1 MKILTYFHVLWTST
15 QDKSFSSRAKGRNIV
30 GWYMLRSLAHAVAC
44 CLGVAAQS
52 LKPVKLLSKQL
63 PTFLLILDRRHAC
76 MHVHHAFWYISVP
89 SPHDNDVKMPNF
101 TVYGESKQ
109 GTTNFSF
116 WLFLN
121 LSAAPKG
128 NSSTFDILSEF
139 NKRDKV

>member
-15 QDKSFSSRAKGRNIV
+15 QDKNFSFSFSELKSRAKARNIV
-30 GWYMLRSLAHAVAC
+30 GWYMLRSFAHAFAC

-63 PTFLLILDRRHAC
+63 PTFLLILDGRRAC
-76 MHVHHAFWYISVP
+76 MHVHHAFWYISIP
-89 SPHDNDVKMPNF
+89 SPHDYDVKMPNF
-101 TVYGESKQ
+101 TFYGERKQ

-121 LSAAPKG
+121 LSAVPK
-128 NSSTFDILSEF
+128 
-139 NKRDKV
+139 K